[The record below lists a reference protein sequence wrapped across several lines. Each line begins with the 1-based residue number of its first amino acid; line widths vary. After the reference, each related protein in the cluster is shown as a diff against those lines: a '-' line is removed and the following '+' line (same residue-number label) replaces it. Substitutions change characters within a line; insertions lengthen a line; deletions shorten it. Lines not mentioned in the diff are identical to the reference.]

1 MSKSLLAVLGVVVLL
16 LILGGLTSV
25 RGAAYTYV
33 VNSTSDTDDG
43 YCDPLSPTTECTLRE
58 AIDEAESDGDDST
71 IVFNVPITDTGYQVS
86 GITGTWTISLTSN
99 LIISNE
105 GGTIISGTTQ
115 AGFIGG
121 DPNPDGP
128 EIEITGASMASD
140 GVCLGIMSTDN
151 VIHGLVINGCP
162 WEGIWIGPSGADG
175 NTVSGSYIG
184 TDATGSSGP
193 GNGRNGVSIVGGAQN
208 NTIGGTGP
216 GEGNVISLN
225 GEEGL
230 VVGGG
235 GTDGNVVCGNYIGT
249 DKSGTLDLGNAEHGV
264 HVVGGAQENRIGP
277 GNLIFGNDWAGVRIH
292 GGSTISNTITENGIY
307 NNDGLGIV
315 LADGANSYI
324 VAPTIDSANCVS
336 ISGTAPAN
344 STVEVFTGPD
354 DEGKTYLATS
364 SADGGNWSVTGLFA
378 LDAYVTATATDA
390 AGNTSEFSTAAVP
403 GTCHQVFV
411 PLGMKNYP

>member
-16 LILGGLTSV
+16 LSLAGLTSV

-86 GITGTWTISLTSN
+86 GITGTWTISLTSD
-99 LIISNE
+99 LPILSE

-115 AGFIGG
+115 AAFITG

-128 EIEITGASMASD
+128 EIEISGASMAPD
-140 GVCLGIMSTDN
+140 GSCLIVTSAGN
-151 VIHGLVINGCP
+151 VIHGLVVNGCP
-162 WEGIWIGPSGADG
+162 YHGIWIGGSGADG

-193 GNGRNGVSIVGGAQN
+193 GNGRGGIGILAGGDS
-208 NTIGGTGP
+208 NTIGGMAP
-216 GEGNVISLN
+216 GEENVISLN
-225 GEEGL
+225 GWEGL
-230 VVGGG
+230 TVSGSGV
-235 GTDGNVVCGNYIGT
+235 DGNVVCGNYIGT
-249 DKSGTLDLGNAEHGV
+249 DKSGAVDLGNGDHGV
-264 HVVGGAQENRIGP
+264 EVSGAAQHNRVGP
-277 GNLIFGNDWAGVRIH
+277 GNVISANDGDGVRID
-292 GGSTISNTITENGIY
+292 GGSTISNTITENSIYSNDGSGIILGVGA
-307 NNDGLGIV
+307 NNDFP
-315 LADGANSYI
+315 
-324 VAPTIDSANCVS
+324 APSIDSANCVS

-354 DEGKTYLATS
+354 EEGKTYLATC
-364 SADGGNWSVTGLFA
+364 SADGAENWSVTGPFT

-403 GTCHQVFV
+403 GSCHQVFV
-411 PLGMKNYP
+411 PLVIKNY